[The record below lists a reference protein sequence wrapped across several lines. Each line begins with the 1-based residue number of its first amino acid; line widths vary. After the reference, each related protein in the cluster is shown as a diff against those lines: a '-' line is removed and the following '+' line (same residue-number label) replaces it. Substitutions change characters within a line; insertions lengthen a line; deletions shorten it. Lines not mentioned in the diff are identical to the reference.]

1 MALGTRDSDLVP
13 EYNRGLGAYVTGSN
27 IIKVHIAKITSERAL
42 SNLEDNGMIALT
54 MGNVQTYE
62 TYQAKGKAI
71 SFLDATEE
79 EQKKVEEYMRN
90 IDEVLVQLFG
100 MASRAVYTFPH
111 NPTVVIE
118 IEVQELFDQTPK
130 IGAGERLQS

>member
-54 MGNVQTYE
+54 MVKVRTYE

-79 EQKKVEEYMRN
+79 EQKKVEEYMR
-90 IDEVLVQLFG
+90 IFDEELNVFG
-100 MASRAVYTFPH
+100 LPSRAVYTFPH

-118 IEVQELFDQTPK
+118 IEVQDIFDQTPK

>member
-42 SNLEDNGMIALT
+42 SNLEDNGMIALSVV
-54 MGNVQTYE
+54 NILTYE
-62 TYQAKGKAI
+62 NYQAKGKAI

-90 IDEVLVQLFG
+90 FDEELQVIGV
-100 MASRAVYTFPH
+100 ASRLVYTFPH

-130 IGAGERLQS
+130 IGAGERLQT